1 MTRAARFEDIKNRYD
16 LALAERNFTQPGTEN
31 YNILSEVA
39 RSILAE
45 YQTAGKPKSQ
55 RVRNG
60 FTVKEEKPKG
70 RLEKA
75 TENFVAVRDHFL
87 NEDRDTSRAFRL
99 AWKKPMKFYH
109 EHTPAEA
116 VEILKREAEENVQ

>member
-1 MTRAARFEDIKNRYD
+1 MLVSVYCINKGTPSEYYGLKN
-16 LALAERNFTQPGTEN
+16 AEENTVLHFAPNNWKTE
-31 YNILSEVA
+31 
-39 RSILAE
+39 
-45 YQTAGKPKSQ
+45 AGAKRWAQ
-55 RVRNG
+55 RNG

-87 NEDRDTSRAFRL
+87 NEDRGTSRAFRL

>member
-1 MTRAARFEDIKNRYD
+1 MVVTTYCINQGTPSQYYGLKN
-16 LALAERNFTQPGTEN
+16 AEENTVLHFAPNNWKTE
-31 YNILSEVA
+31 
-39 RSILAE
+39 
-45 YQTAGKPKSQ
+45 AGAKRWAQ
-55 RVRNG
+55 RNG

-70 RLEKA
+70 RLKKA
-75 TENFVAVRDHFL
+75 TENFCAVRDHFL
-87 NEDRDTSRAFRL
+87 NEDRGTSQAFRL

>member
-1 MTRAARFEDIKNRYD
+1 MIAENFELWFGCLGN
-16 LALAERNFTQPGTEN
+16 GT
-31 YNILSEVA
+31 
-39 RSILAE
+39 
-45 YQTAGKPKSQ
+45 
-55 RVRNG
+55 
-60 FTVKEEKPKG
+60 TVCNKV
-70 RLEKA
+70 A

-87 NEDRDTSRAFRL
+87 NEDRGTSRAFRL

>member
-31 YNILSEVA
+31 YNILS
-39 RSILAE
+39 
-45 YQTAGKPKSQ
+45 TAGKPKSQ

-87 NEDRDTSRAFRL
+87 NEDRGTSRAFRL

-109 EHTPAEA
+109 EHTPVEA
-116 VEILKREAEENVQ
+116 VEILKREAEENV